1 MKNIYNIFE
10 ENSDLYNLLKESEEE
25 IFKNQNDIIEWQAS
39 CYMEDLVLEQ
49 MIYEDFD
56 VNKLE
61 ALIEGKISDRLRT
74 GALKLKEMINKFINW
89 IDELYVK
96 FSEKMNVFKKIFD
109 TYGRQNIHKAL
120 STSEIK
126 LKTIDFNGAGE
137 PMKYLDYIVSLCG
150 PIFRNENDKMALASS
165 GFKSEVFKALKVE
178 SIEDLKSELKNKFV
192 NGDKPVEKQVKDLDP
207 SIVIGWLESK
217 SYLGLNSYL
226 KWAKRQFGEI
236 KMEYNM
242 NPDKK
247 ENVNIQ
253 NIVSNC
259 SFMMNLLRTVSSTMM
274 SYIFKIVN
282 ICKLIILRVMGK
294 NKIDKE
300 SRPDKNDRS
309 NDHDNYWD

>member
-25 IFKNQNDIIEWQAS
+25 IFKNQNDIIEWQTS

-56 VNKLE
+56 VDNLE
-61 ALIEGKISDRLRT
+61 ALIEGKITDRLRS

-89 IDELYVK
+89 IDELYVD

-120 STSEIK
+120 STSEIR
-126 LKTIDFNGAGE
+126 LKTIDFNSAGE
-137 PMKYLDYIVSLCG
+137 PMQYLDNIVKLCG
-150 PIFRNENDKMALASS
+150 PIFRNENDKMALVSS

-178 SIEDLKSELKNKFV
+178 SIEDLKSEIKNKFV

-207 SIVIGWLESK
+207 SIVIGWLEGK
-217 SYLGLNSYL
+217 AHLGLNSYL

-236 KMEYNM
+236 KMQYNM

-274 SYIFKIVN
+274 SYIFKITT
-282 ICKLIILRVMGK
+282 ICKTIILRILGK
-294 NKIDKE
+294 TDKE

-309 NDHDNYWD
+309 NDSDNYWDQ